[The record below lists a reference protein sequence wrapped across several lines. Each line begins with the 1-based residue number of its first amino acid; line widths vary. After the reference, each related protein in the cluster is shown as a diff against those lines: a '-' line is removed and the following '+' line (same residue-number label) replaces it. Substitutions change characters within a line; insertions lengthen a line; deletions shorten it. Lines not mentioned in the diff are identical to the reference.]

1 MYLVWKERTVHRL
14 KGGLQ
19 EADTEGS
26 FRVGYLKRIV
36 GCHGVVHVIELKSDT
51 RIFSCNKGGT
61 ALTYVLYSICK
72 GRFLIQRRKL

>member
-14 KGGLQ
+14 KDGLQ

-36 GCHGVVHVIELKSDT
+36 GCHGVVHVIEL
-51 RIFSCNKGGT
+51 RVIREFSRVTK
-61 ALTYVLYSICK
+61 VVP
-72 GRFLIQRRKL
+72 R